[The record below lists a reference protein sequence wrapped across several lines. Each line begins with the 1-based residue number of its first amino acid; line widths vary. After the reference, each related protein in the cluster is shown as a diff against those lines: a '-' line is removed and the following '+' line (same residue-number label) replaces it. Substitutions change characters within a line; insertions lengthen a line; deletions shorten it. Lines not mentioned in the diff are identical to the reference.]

1 MARFTIRPLHYT
13 DASAYARFR
22 QEVLT
27 ADQNNPY
34 STNIVA
40 TLRAEDTFNITLAN
54 LAADRHAT
62 HDDRVPQE
70 AYFMFAADGTI
81 LGRVRCRLEMTSA
94 LARTGGHI
102 GGHIGYYVTPSQQ
115 GHGYAQ
121 QLLQFALTI
130 YRQRQEP
137 FVIVTAL
144 VDNVASRKTIE
155 ACGGV
160 LQEIVPEGADQL
172 GIYHI
177 ILNHK
182 SEDGE
187 KNG

>member
-1 MARFTIRPLHYT
+1 MVQLTFRPLRYT

-22 QEVLT
+22 HEVLT
-27 ADQNNPY
+27 ADQDNPY

-40 TLRAEDTFNITLAN
+40 TLRAEDTFNTTLAN

-70 AYFMFAADGTI
+70 AYFMFSADDTI
-81 LGRVRCRLEMTSA
+81 LGRVRCRLAMTPV
-94 LARTGGHI
+94 LART
-102 GGHIGYYVTPSQQ
+102 GGHIGYYVTPSQR
-115 GHGYAQ
+115 GHGYAR

-160 LQEIVPEGADQL
+160 LQAIVPEGADQL
-172 GIYHI
+172 AIYHI
-177 ILNHK
+177 ILNHQ